1 MKNVFLS
8 AISLML
14 LALPG
19 VSSAVPMNW
28 TYSGACTWGNCA
40 DVPSITGSLWAD
52 PESFGSANQINEYA
66 LFGDLIGYSFTVG
79 DYSFSGT
86 AGLGTYYLDSAGNIT
101 GGSMTFANLFSLEF
115 LDVGSAAWSI
125 SDTNCRFIVVCSQ
138 NNAGG
143 SGAYTNASTSVPEP
157 GTLALFGLGLLGAGL
172 GARRRKAVR

>member
-1 MKNVFLS
+1 MKKVFFS
-8 AISLML
+8 VISLMA

-28 TYSGACTWGNCA
+28 TYSGTCTWGNCA
-40 DVPSITGSLWAD
+40 DIPSITGSLWAD
-52 PESFGSANQINEYA
+52 PQSYGSGNEINEYA

-79 DYSFSGT
+79 DYTFSGT

-101 GGSMTFANLFSLEF
+101 GGSMTFANLFALEF
-115 LDVGSAAWSI
+115 LDVGNATWSI
-125 SDTNCRFIVVCSQ
+125 KDTNCIFIVFCSE
-138 NNAGG
+138 NSAGG
-143 SGAYTNASTSVPEP
+143 AGSYTNASTSVPEP